1 MRAVSSGFW
10 SSNARGGSPLPAAYR
25 PSHPP
30 GSLSVTT
37 EASCPLCAQ
46 VGGALVWQGR
56 CARVVQVDDQDYPG
70 YCRVIWNAH
79 VPEMSDLEEA
89 ERSQLWAIVDRVE
102 RTLRDMLL
110 PDKINLASLGNQ
122 VPHLH
127 WHVIPRWRDDRNF
140 PDPIW
145 ALARR
150 ADALHRV
157 GGQPDDPWP
166 QRQRTAARLSPL
178 LAHSLETYFPW

>member
-1 MRAVSSGFW
+1 
-10 SSNARGGSPLPAAYR
+10 
-25 PSHPP
+25 
-30 GSLSVTT
+30 VTT
-37 EASCPLCAQ
+37 EEACPLCAEL
-46 VGGALVWQGR
+46 GGTLVWQGR
-56 CARVVQVDDQDYPG
+56 SARVVQVDDPDYPG

-79 VPEMSDLEEA
+79 VPEMSDLDEA
-89 ERSQLWAIVDRVE
+89 ERSHLWAIVDRVE

-110 PDKINLASLGNQ
+110 TDKINLASLGNQ

-150 ADALHRV
+150 AGAVHRV
-157 GGQPDDPWP
+157 GVEPDDPWP
-166 QRQRTAARLSPL
+166 QRQRTAARLAQP
-178 LAHSLETYFPW
+178 LAHSLETSFPW